1 MAKQP
6 ETRFKEIV
14 LRNLRAL
21 PNLWVA
27 KIQQVAKR
35 GTPDL
40 LCCIDGHFVAIEL
53 KRAGTEEP
61 DPLQEWNLESISESG
76 GIAIVCYPENWPV
89 VFEFLKKLAGQEKSE
104 KGKKWVN

>member
-61 DPLQEWNLESISESG
+61 DPLQEGTLNRFLNQG
-76 GIAIVCYPENWPV
+76 GLLLFAIRRTGLPYLSFSKNWLV
-89 VFEFLKKLAGQEKSE
+89 KRSRKRVKNG
-104 KGKKWVN
+104 